1 MTASSR
7 LGACIAA
14 LSLGLTGLLAPAAA
28 AAPTLPAVPSVPAPT
43 EDTPLTYPDV
53 DAWTELLVDADDV
66 QRDADGQPYNTFGG
80 FGAVSAN
87 NTSNLLL
94 DYKEEHPDAYW
105 RILELIFDPETGAG
119 LTHLKVE
126 LGSDTN
132 TSSGTEPATKRSAD
146 EPADVLRGAGF
157 HLIADALTINPDLK
171 TEVLRWGEP
180 SWTGTD
186 RASRYQW
193 YKETIDAAY
202 DTYGVELDYV
212 SPAQNEIGGGSTD
225 IAKYRDEVAWTTQ
238 FAQWLERDAQA
249 PDARYD
255 YGAIKIV
262 AVDSYRAGDAVARA
276 ILESPEALEQ
286 IDAFGYHY
294 DIAGSANIT
303 RLNQEFGMEILY
315 SEGVSPMIEPEYR
328 VASEPSR
335 GGVGGTVGLA
345 DIADR
350 FINAYSWSGS
360 GDNPA
365 HMTSFLFQPAVS
377 AMYEGTQYL
386 PKSLI
391 RASDPWSG
399 HYEGGAGI
407 ALVRHFMQFI
417 GEGWEYVEGASGGD
431 GTKGDGGT
439 VVDTSTRTALT
450 LRTPQAEVD
459 AGADLELTQ
468 VQANNTGAVRN
479 IEVKVAHAGTDAG
492 TPLHLWETRGPDVE
506 GDVEHYDENY
516 FQHLGT
522 VVPVRTET
530 VGGVGYHVYQVQV
543 QPYSVLTLTTDRD
556 GVHDSARDY
565 VPGEYASAA
574 ADTVLELPYTDD
586 FSYAAYPAAEVDGTS
601 LSYLERRS
609 GTPRYTADQNGAFE
623 VVDSGDPARG
633 AVLQQQIHTGNR
645 GYTWDVWGSGRQD
658 TLMTATPATV
668 LGDHS
673 WTNYTASTAF
683 RLDTVTRDASL
694 ANFAGLGVRQ
704 VVVTGSDL
712 ATYAVR
718 VYESGAWELR
728 RLGTVV
734 ASGSVFMFEPD
745 VWHTLSVEARE
756 NVITA
761 SLDGETL
768 GSYTDTTA
776 GPVMSGRVA
785 LLSGIANTQYDDLS
799 ITPIDG
805 LSWHAEKIDDADSR
819 ISYPG
824 GFAFS
829 QAGYAHLNRTLHVL
843 SAGRSFALTASGTG
857 FNLNGATAAA
867 RLSVVVDDQ
876 PAREVAVGATGD
888 RQTSSWLRGLA
899 DEEHTIQVSVLSGTF
914 TLDGVDV
921 LVGGDV
927 PAAVDPEVK
936 PVTVTGTIPR
946 LATTTGTV
954 PTLPATLAA
963 TSEAGGA
970 IDAPVTW
977 SASAAQFR
985 TDYALVKVDGT
996 FDDNPSLTVSA
1007 YVEVVPAGVRY
1018 LIDANAPAD
1027 GTAYPAVAALAA
1039 SAGEALLNASADGA
1053 YSAGTGWG
1061 RVGTYS
1067 AKGRL
1072 NATPYDKASE
1082 TGWYTSGAATPLVYT
1097 LTLPAGEYRLTS
1109 GHHEWW
1115 NPGSG
1120 RSRVVAGSIS
1130 VPDGAGGSSVVAIGS
1145 HTFANGSAGQSA
1157 TLSGTFTLPV
1167 DGEVTYTVAGTGTEA
1182 PALSWLGVATV
1193 STEVDVD
1200 RTALAAALASA
1211 SAAPSRAYT
1220 AESWQALRAVAVTA
1234 RAVHDDPA
1242 ATQAAVDEAAAAV
1255 SAALDALVEVPYL
1268 ALSDYRV
1275 ATEAGTVPALPT
1287 VVALRTVSGATSD
1300 VPVTWSR
1307 TLSAA
1312 DVATGPAQVAVTGVA
1327 GTTPVTLHV
1336 EVLPDALVYL
1346 MDTGREGADSFVHA
1360 TASGDLLN
1368 AVPDQR
1374 WDGVSADATWG
1385 WSTTS
1390 TGAIATGSGVDWG
1403 SSYVPA
1409 DYGKPVVYHL
1419 TLPAGEYELGITQAP
1434 RDVTTQLLSRVVLDG
1449 TEVSR
1454 VTATASGAAET
1465 LRHTVTVPEGGAVV
1479 SLELGTDGTS
1489 GYNARVALAY
1499 ARALSPAPA
1508 EVTGIAVTSAPS
1520 VVTYVV
1526 GTELDLTG
1534 LVVTATLSDGTT
1546 RVLPDDGYTVSG
1558 YDPSVLGTQV
1568 VTVTSGGFEA
1578 TFEVTVVED
1587 GIEEPSV
1594 VGLAVTT
1601 APDTTRYTV
1610 GDALDL
1616 TGLVVTATLSDDTT
1630 RVVPVGDLAVTGYDA
1645 AVAGTQVVT
1654 VSYGGADASFEVE
1667 VSEAAAPVT
1676 PTGLRVVSP
1685 PTRTSYT
1692 VGDVLDLTG
1701 LVVES
1706 TWSDGSTAPVAVDA
1720 LAVTGYDPLRA
1731 GPQTVVLTL
1740 VLDGVEV
1747 SATFDVTVAAAP
1759 GGGGGGETPGGGGPD
1774 DGSGSGGGSG
1784 SGDGDGSGPGRPDDG
1799 GTTGSTP
1806 APPAASAADLATSP
1820 GVSGELSRERVVAGD
1835 SLTVTA
1841 RGFAPGETVQVWV
1854 YSTPTFAG
1862 RFVADASGAVTG
1874 TVALPA
1880 GLALG
1885 AHSLVLVG
1893 ETSGLVLVAPFEV
1906 VTPAELAT
1914 TGASGVGWLA
1924 GAGAV
1929 LLLVGGGLE
1938 GVAVVRWRRV
1948 VVAG

>member
-14 LSLGLTGLLAPAAA
+14 LSLGLTGLLAPPAA
-28 AAPTLPAVPSVPAPT
+28 AAPVVPAAAAP
-43 EDTPLTYPDV
+43 EDTPLTYPGV
-53 DAWTELLVDADDV
+53 DDWTELLVDADDV
-66 QRDADGQPYNTFGG
+66 QRDADGAPYNTFGG

-132 TSSGTEPATKRSAD
+132 TSSGAEPATKRSAD

-157 HLIADALTINPDLK
+157 HLIADALTINPDIQ

-186 RASRYQW
+186 WASRYRW

-202 DTYGVELDYV
+202 DTYGIELSYV

-225 IAKYRDEVAWTTQ
+225 VARYRDEVAWTTQ
-238 FAQWLERDAQA
+238 FAQWLERDARA
-249 PDARYD
+249 ADARYD
-255 YGAIKIV
+255 YGDIKIV

-276 ILESPEALEQ
+276 ILENPEALEQ

-303 RLNQEFGMEILY
+303 RLNQEHGIEILY

-328 VASEPSR
+328 VAAEPSR

-360 GDNPA
+360 GEHPA

-407 ALVRHFMQFI
+407 ALVRQFMQFI
-417 GEGWEYVEGASGGD
+417 GEDWEYVEGASGGD

-459 AGADLELTQ
+459 AGARLELTQ
-468 VQANNTGAVRN
+468 VQANNTAAVRN
-479 IEVKVAHAGTDAG
+479 VEVKVAHAGTDAD

-530 VGGVGYHVYQVQV
+530 VGGVEHHVYQVQV

-565 VPGEYASAA
+565 VPGEYDAAA
-574 ADTVLELPYTDD
+574 ADTVLELPYADD
-586 FSYAAYPAAEVDGTS
+586 FSYAGYPAAEVGGTS
-601 LSYLERRS
+601 MSYTERRS

-623 VVDSGDPARG
+623 VVDSGDPERG
-633 AVLQQQIHTGNR
+633 AVLQQQIHAGNR

-658 TLMTATPATV
+658 AVMTATPATV

-712 ATYAVR
+712 AAYAVR
-718 VYESGAWELR
+718 VHESGAWELR

-734 ASGSVFMFEPD
+734 ASGSVFMFDPSA
-745 VWHTLSVEARE
+745 WHTLTVEARE

-776 GPVMSGRVA
+776 GPVLSGRVA

-799 ITPIDG
+799 IAPIDG
-805 LSWHAEKIDDADSR
+805 LSWHAEKIDDADAR
-819 ISYPG
+819 ISYPA

-843 SAGRSFALTASGTG
+843 SAGRSFVLTAAGTG
-857 FNLNGATAAA
+857 FNLTGATGAA

-888 RQTSSWLRGLA
+888 RQTSYWLRGLT
-899 DEEHTIQVSVLSGTF
+899 DEEHTIRVTVVSGTY

-921 LVGGDV
+921 LLGGDV
-927 PAAVDPEVK
+927 PAPVDPEVK

-954 PTLPATLAA
+954 PALPATLAA

-1018 LIDANAPAD
+1018 LVDANAPAD
-1027 GTAYPAVAALAA
+1027 GTAYPAVAALAG
-1039 SAGEALLNASADGA
+1039 SSGTALLNAAADGA

-1061 RVGTYS
+1061 RAGTYS

-1082 TGWYTSGAATPLVYT
+1082 TGWYTSGTGTPIVYT

-1115 NPGSG
+1115 NAGSG
-1120 RSRVVAGSIS
+1120 RSRVVTGTIA
-1130 VPDGAGGSSVVAIGS
+1130 VPDGAGGSTSVATGS

-1167 DGEVTYTVAGTGTEA
+1167 DGEVTYTVAGTGGTEA

-1193 STEVDVD
+1193 STEADVD
-1200 RTALAAALASA
+1200 RSALAAALAAA
-1211 SAAPSRAYT
+1211 SAVPSRAYT
-1220 AESWQALRAVAVTA
+1220 AGSWQALRAVAVAA

-1242 ATQAAVDEAAAAV
+1242 ATQPAVDLAAADV
-1255 SAALDALVEVPYL
+1255 TAALAALVEVPNL
-1268 ALSDYRV
+1268 ALSDYRL
-1275 ATEAGTVPALPT
+1275 ATEAGTVPALPS
-1287 VVALRTVSGATSD
+1287 VVALRTVSGATQD

-1307 TLSAA
+1307 ALGAA
-1312 DVATGPAQVAVTGVA
+1312 DVAAGPAQIAVAGVA
-1327 GTTPVTLHV
+1327 GSTPVTLHV

-1346 MDTGREGADSFVHA
+1346 ADSGREGADSFLHA
-1360 TASGDLLN
+1360 SASPGGRLLN
-1368 AVPDQR
+1368 PVPDQR
-1374 WDGVSADATWG
+1374 WDGVSADRSWG
-1385 WSTTS
+1385 WSTAS
-1390 TGAIATGSGVDWG
+1390 TGAVALGSGVDWG

-1434 RDVTTQLLSRVVLDG
+1434 RDVTTRLLSRVVLGG

-1479 SLELGTDGTS
+1479 DLELGTDGTS

-1499 ARALSPAPA
+1499 ARALSEASI
-1508 EVTGIAVTSAPS
+1508 TGIAVTSAPAT
-1520 VVTYVV
+1520 VKYVV
-1526 GTELDLTG
+1526 GSELDLTG
-1534 LVVTATLSDGTT
+1534 LVVTATLSDGST
-1546 RVLPDDGYTVSG
+1546 RVLSADEYTVSG
-1558 YDPSVLGTQV
+1558 YDPAVPGTQV
-1568 VTVTSGGFEA
+1568 VTVSSGGFDA
-1578 TFEVTVVED
+1578 TFQVTVVED
-1587 GIEEPSV
+1587 GVEEPTV

-1601 APDTTRYTV
+1601 PPGTTRYAV
-1610 GDALDL
+1610 GDPLDL
-1616 TGLVVTATLSDDTT
+1616 TGLVVTATLSDGST
-1630 RVVPVGDLAVTGYDA
+1630 REVPAGDLAVTGYDA
-1645 AVAGTQVVT
+1645 SVAGTQTVT
-1654 VSYGGADASFEVE
+1654 VSWGGVDATFEV
-1667 VSEAAAPVT
+1667 VVEAPAT
-1676 PTGLRVVSP
+1676 LTGLRVVSP
-1685 PTRTSYT
+1685 PTRTAYT
-1692 VGDVLDLTG
+1692 VGESLDLAG

-1706 TWSDGSTAPVAVDA
+1706 TWSDGSAAPVAVDA
-1720 LAVTGYDPLRA
+1720 LAVGGFDPVRA
-1731 GPQTVVLTL
+1731 GTQTVVLTL

-1747 SATFDVTVAAAP
+1747 GASFEVTVAAAP
-1759 GGGGGGETPGGGGPD
+1759 GGGETPGGGTGGGP
-1774 DGSGSGGGSG
+1774 GGGSGGGSG
-1784 SGDGDGSGPGRPDDG
+1784 GSTGPGRPDDG
-1799 GTTGSTP
+1799 GTAGSTP

-1820 GVSGELSRERVVAGD
+1820 GVSGELSRERAAAGG

-1862 RFVADASGAVTG
+1862 RATADASGAVSA
-1874 TVALPA
+1874 TVTLPA

-1885 AHSLVLVG
+1885 THTVVLVG
-1893 ETSGLVLVAPFEV
+1893 ETSGRVLVAPFEV
-1906 VTPAELAT
+1906 VTPAALAR
-1914 TGASGVGWLA
+1914 TGASGARRPVA
-1924 GAGAV
+1924 AGAV
-1929 LLLVGGGLE
+1929 LLLVGGGL
-1938 GVAVVRWRRV
+1938 VALRRWSVRA
-1948 VVAG
+1948 AG